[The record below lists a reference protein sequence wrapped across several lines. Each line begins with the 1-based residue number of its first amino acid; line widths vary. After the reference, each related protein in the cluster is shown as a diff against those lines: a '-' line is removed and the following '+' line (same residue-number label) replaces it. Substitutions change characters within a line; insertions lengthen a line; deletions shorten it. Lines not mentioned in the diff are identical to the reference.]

1 MATPLTLNVLLL
13 IGASLLF
20 VGLLLGNFSL
30 RIGVPSL
37 LVFLL
42 VGMAAGED
50 GILGL
55 QFSDLNTSYLVSNIA
70 LAVILL
76 DGGMRT
82 RLSTFRVGLRPA
94 FTLATLGVALTAALV
109 GGFATWLLDVDWRL
123 GMLLGG
129 IIGSTDAAAVFNVI
143 QGAGLRL
150 NERVASTL
158 EIESGLN
165 DPMAIFITV
174 LLIQFL
180 LNPDGLSVSESM
192 ISLITQFGIGAFVGL
207 ALGAVLAELLL
218 RIRSN
223 EGLYALLLCSGGVSL
238 FALTGELGGS
248 GFLAV
253 YLAGVIAGN
262 RGGGV
267 GDNVLRSMDSLAW
280 LAQSGMFLL
289 LGLLVTPHELDNHGW
304 PALFIAGFLMFIARP
319 LAVWLC
325 LLPFPFGWREKLF
338 VSWTGLRGAVPIVLA
353 MFPLLAGIEQTRLLF
368 DITFVV
374 VLASLLI
381 QGTSMGW
388 LARALRVA
396 IPGNSEPLQVTA
408 FNGSKD
414 RYLLQFKVEEGARIC
429 GDAVTAHSQPQC
441 EAVLLIRQGITQSL
455 TDTLRVV
462 TGDRIT
468 WLAPL
473 SEKES
478 LADLCQQV
486 TPSIKRFYGD
496 FTVRGDVLIGDLI
509 GAYGVG
515 SVDDALRTLTIA
527 SYFRRRIGGQSVVGD
542 TLMLGG
548 LRLRVRTIDNN
559 RISQVGIRLPH

>member
-338 VSWTGLRGAVPIVLA
+338 VSWTGLRGAVPNVLA

>member
-37 LVFLL
+37 LVFLV

-109 GGFATWLLDVDWRL
+109 GGFATWLLDLDWRL

-180 LNPDGLSVSESM
+180 LNPDGLSVSESV
-192 ISLITQFGIGAFVGL
+192 ISLITQFGIGAVVGL

-289 LGLLVTPHELDNHGW
+289 LGLLVTPHELGNHGG
-304 PALFIAGFLMFIARP
+304 PSLLIAGFLMFIARP

-325 LLPFPFGWREKLF
+325 LLPFPFGWREKVF

-396 IPGNSEPLQVTA
+396 IPGHSEPLQVTA

-429 GDAVTAHSQPQC
+429 SETVAAHSQPQR
-441 EAVLLIRQGITQSL
+441 EAVLLIREGKTQPL
-455 TDTLRVV
+455 NDQLRV
-462 TGDRIT
+462 TAGDRIT

-473 SEKES
+473 TEKES

-515 SVDDALRTLTIA
+515 SVDDSLRTLTIA

-548 LRLRVRTIDNN
+548 LRLRVRSIDNN

>member
-1 MATPLTLNVLLL
+1 MTSLNVLLL

-20 VGLLLGNFSL
+20 IGLLLGSL
-30 RIGVPSL
+30 SVRFGVPSL

-42 VGMAAGED
+42 VGMVAGED
-50 GILGL
+50 GPIGL
-55 QFSDLNTSYLVSNIA
+55 QFSDFNTSYLVSNIA

-82 RLSTFRVGLRPA
+82 RLSTFRLGLRPA
-94 FTLATLGVALTAALV
+94 LTLATLGVALSAALV
-109 GGFATWLLDVDWRL
+109 GAFASWLLNLDWRL
-123 GMLLGG
+123 GLLLGG

-180 LNPDGLSVSESM
+180 VNPDGLSVQES
-192 ISLITQFGIGAFVGL
+192 LLALTRQFGLGALIGIS
-207 ALGAVLAELLL
+207 LGAVLAELLL
-218 RIRSN
+218 RLRNN

-238 FALTGELGGS
+238 FALTGSLGGS

-289 LGLLVTPHELDNHGW
+289 LGLLVTPSELRDTGA
-304 PALFIAGFLMFIARP
+304 PALLIAIFLMCVARP
-319 LAVWLC
+319 LAVWIC
-325 LLPFPFGWREKLF
+325 LLPFPFGWREKVF

-368 DITFVV
+368 DVTFVV

-381 QGTSMGW
+381 QGTSMGA
-388 LARALRVA
+388 LARLLRVA
-396 IPGNSEPLQVTA
+396 LPASADPLQVTA
-408 FNGSKD
+408 FAGSKD
-414 RYLLQFKVEEGARIC
+414 RYLMQFTAAEGARIC
-429 GDAVTAHSQPQC
+429 GEVLPVPQHGDARPVLVIRDGESL
-441 EAVLLIRQGITQSL
+441 AVSADLQIQH
-455 TDTLRVV
+455 
-462 TGDRIT
+462 GDRIT
-468 WLAPL
+468 WLATL
-473 SEKES
+473 SQKEA
-478 LADLCQQV
+478 LADLCQPL

-496 FTVRGDVLIGDLI
+496 FTVRGDVLVGDILF
-509 GAYGVG
+509 AYGV
-515 SVDDALRTLTIA
+515 DNTDEATAALTLATL
-527 SYFRRRIGGQSVVGD
+527 FRRRLGGQPVVGD
-542 TLMLGG
+542 TLHLGG
-548 LRLRVRTIDNN
+548 LRLRVRAMDGS
-559 RISQVGIRLPH
+559 RVSQVGIRLPH

>member
-1 MATPLTLNVLLL
+1 MTSLNFLLL

-20 VGLLLGNFSL
+20 VGLLLGSL
-30 RIGVPSL
+30 SVRFGVPSL
-37 LVFLL
+37 LMFLL
-42 VGMAAGED
+42 VGMFAGED
-50 GILGL
+50 GPLGL
-55 QFSDLNTSYLVSNIA
+55 EFSNLETGYLVSNIA

-82 RLSTFRVGLRPA
+82 RLATFRIGLQPA
-94 FTLATLGVALTAALV
+94 LTLATLGVALTAGLV
-109 GGFATWLLDVDWRL
+109 GAFATWLLDLDWRL
-123 GMLLGG
+123 GLLLGG

-174 LLIQFL
+174 LLIQLL
-180 LNPDGLSVSESM
+180 LNPDSLSATESA
-192 ISLITQFGIGAFVGL
+192 IALVRQFGIGAILGV
-207 ALGAVLAELLL
+207 AAGAVLAELLL
-218 RIRSN
+218 RLRSN
-223 EGLYALLLCSGGVSL
+223 EGLYALLLCSGGASL

-289 LGLLVTPHELDNHGW
+289 LGLLVTPSALNDHGGYALLI
-304 PALFIAGFLMFIARP
+304 ALFLIFLARP

-325 LLPFPFGWREKLF
+325 LLPFPFSWREKFF

-368 DITFVV
+368 DVTFVV

-381 QGTSMGW
+381 QGTSMGAI
-388 LARALRVA
+388 ARWLRVA
-396 IPGNSEPLQVTA
+396 LPASTEPLQVTA
-408 FNGSKD
+408 FSGSKD
-414 RYLLQFKVEEGARIC
+414 QYLMQFRVADGAR
-429 GDAVTAHSQPQC
+429 VTNDKFSEINNNDFQAILVLRDNKAQPLDEQ
-441 EAVLLIRQGITQSL
+441 
-455 TDTLRVV
+455 LRIQPN
-462 TGDRIT
+462 DRIT
-468 WLAPL
+468 WLTSLA
-473 SEKES
+473 EKER
-478 LADLCQQV
+478 LADMCQSI

-496 FTVRGDVLIGDLI
+496 FTVRGDVLVTDVLA
-509 GAYGVG
+509 AYGVG
-515 SVDDALRTLTIA
+515 HSDPIQPTLTV
-527 SYFRRRIGGQSVVGD
+527 SQLFQRRAGRPVIGD
-542 TLMLGG
+542 TLMIGG
-548 LRLRVRTIDNN
+548 LRLRVRAVQGKEVL
-559 RISQVGIRLPH
+559 QVGIRLPR